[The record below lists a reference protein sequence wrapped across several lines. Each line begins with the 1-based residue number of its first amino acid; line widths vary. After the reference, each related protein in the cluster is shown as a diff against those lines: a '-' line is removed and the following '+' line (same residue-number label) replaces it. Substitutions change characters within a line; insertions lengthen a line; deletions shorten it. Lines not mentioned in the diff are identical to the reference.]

1 MRIVMVSACAALLG
15 MCCSGLAQTSNEQPA
30 TPSGQESPQKP
41 PCERKPPKVVY
52 NPPAS
57 PPASW
62 ERKGPKSAM
71 TRLELTVDKKGRVKN
86 PAVVQSG
93 GKDVDREAL
102 EAVRQWR
109 FTPASCGTDPIEAK
123 IQVEVTIQLQ

>member
-1 MRIVMVSACAALLG
+1 MRIVMMSLSAVLLG
-15 MCCSGLAQTSNEQPA
+15 ACCSLFAQNSNDQSA
-30 TPSGQESPQKP
+30 TPARQESPQQKP
-41 PCERKPPKVVY
+41 PCKLPKVVY

-62 ERKGPKSAM
+62 ERKGPKSAT

-93 GKDVDREAL
+93 GKDVDREAM

-123 IQVEVTIQLQ
+123 IQVEIAIRLQ